1 MTVTDDG
8 IGIIGLNAAT
18 GIITGTHMIDIESGT
33 DLGSTTSW
41 IMNTL
46 GISVPADS
54 YVQYITPDKQVVF
67 GYDLNGQGGEA
78 MRMWTVAPKL
88 K

>member
-1 MTVTDDG
+1 
-8 IGIIGLNAAT
+8 
-18 GIITGTHMIDIESGT
+18 
-33 DLGSTTSW
+33 
-41 IMNTL
+41 MNTL